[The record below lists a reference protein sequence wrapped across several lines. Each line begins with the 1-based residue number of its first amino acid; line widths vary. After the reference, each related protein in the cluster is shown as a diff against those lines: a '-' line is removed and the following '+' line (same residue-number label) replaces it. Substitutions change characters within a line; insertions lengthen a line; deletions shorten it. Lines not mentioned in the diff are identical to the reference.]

1 VSGLFDAL
9 SQEGRERLRRRSQP
23 RWTRPMLA
31 TLTHEPFSD
40 PGWVYERKL
49 DGVRCLVFRTP
60 KRVRLVSR
68 NRNSMNRTYPE
79 LVEALEDAPAPFVA
93 DGEIVAFEGRLTS
106 FSRLQG
112 RIGIDDPERAR
123 ASGVAVYL
131 YLFDLLHVEGYDL
144 TRLALLE
151 RKALLRRALV
161 FDDPLRFTPHRR
173 EHGKAYLEEACA
185 RGWEGLVAKD
195 ASAPYEHR
203 RSRNWLKFKCGNRQ
217 ELVVGGYTEP
227 RGSRIGFGALLVGY
241 YEAGSLRYAGKVGT
255 GYSDALLERLSRAL
269 ASRERASSPFAD
281 EAPEQRV
288 HWVSPELVVEVG
300 FTEWTRNG
308 HLRHPR
314 FLGLRPDKDAR
325 DVGRERPRAARPAS
339 AS

>member
-1 VSGLFDAL
+1 MSGLFDAL
-9 SQEGRERLRRRSQP
+9 SPEARERLRRRRQP

-79 LVEALEDAPAPFVA
+79 LVEALERTRAPFVA

-106 FSRLQG
+106 FARLQG
-112 RIGIDDPERAR
+112 RIGIDDPDRAR
-123 ASGVAVYL
+123 RSGIAVTL
-131 YLFDLLHVEGYDL
+131 YLFDLLHAEGHDL
-144 TRLALLE
+144 TRLALLD
-151 RKALLRRALV
+151 RKALLRRA
-161 FDDPLRFTPHRR
+161 FAFEDPLRFTPHRR
-173 EHGKAYLEEACA
+173 EHGEAYLEQACA

-203 RSRNWLKFKCGNRQ
+203 RSRRWLKFKCSNRQ

-227 RGSRIGFGALLVGY
+227 RGSRRGFGALLVGY
-241 YEAGSLRYAGKVGT
+241 HESGALRYAGKVGT
-255 GYSDALLERLSRAL
+255 GYSDALLERLSRSL
-269 ASRERASSPFAD
+269 AARERATSPFAD
-281 EAPEQRV
+281 EVGERGV
-288 HWVSPELVVEVG
+288 HWVRPDLVVEVG
-300 FTEWTRNG
+300 FTEWTRDG
-308 HLRHPR
+308 RLRHPR
-314 FLGLRPDKDAR
+314 FLGLRRDKEAR
-325 DVGRERPRAARPAS
+325 DVRRERPRSVRP
-339 AS
+339 